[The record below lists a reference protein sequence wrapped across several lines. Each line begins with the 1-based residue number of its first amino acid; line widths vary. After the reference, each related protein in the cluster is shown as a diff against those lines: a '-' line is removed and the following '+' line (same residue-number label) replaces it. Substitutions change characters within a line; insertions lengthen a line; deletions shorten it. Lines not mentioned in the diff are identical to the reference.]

1 LKWHKIISMFVALI
15 VVGCF
20 TTSLFSASKREPY
33 SAFIAALLA
42 EKSGALQTAKEN
54 LEFIVSIDSAAQL
67 PGEHLAAINSW
78 LLAVEQKNTLN
89 LQAGNVTTG
98 NKMAN
103 DLPQIQSESL
113 SYMKRYLEALSSF
126 ENKEYRKAEKILK
139 ELIDANIISAQS
151 NFILGVLY
159 DRTNRSALAEKF
171 IERSIEIDPYYS
183 TALNYLAY
191 RYAEQNK
198 NIPKAMDFANRAI
211 SVEKQNPAFF
221 DTLGW
226 VYFRMSEYSAA
237 LELIELASQGLEDP
251 VVFEHLG
258 DVKTQ
263 LGDLQGAWIAY
274 THSLLL
280 APDNKN
286 VRKKL
291 SSVSSKLPSDVYALK
306 VIESA
311 KEISGKISTIKAFFI
326 FNGDYQNKNLRISG
340 KLLYKSPQKIKVEL
354 ISGPFADS
362 PVVIKNRQSLKINF
376 SSAENSFEL
385 ENIAKFLEKY
395 FNGSLLS
402 DNLSDAIYSH
412 KGKELSVLSKT
423 QKKIINTDNFSLL
436 EYSELSDDVF
446 LKFANYSP
454 KYSSYLPEF
463 NFAFPTRIYLIMK
476 KREFS
481 GQINFKNIKL
491 NEPIDDIEFEQR

>member
-1 LKWHKIISMFVALI
+1 MFVALI
-15 VVGCF
+15 VVVCP

-33 SAFIAALLA
+33 SAFMAALLA

-54 LEFIVSIDSAAQL
+54 LEFVVSIDSTAQL
-67 PGEHLAAINSW
+67 PQEHLEAINSW
-78 LLAVEQKNTLN
+78 LAIEQKNTLN
-89 LQAGNVTTG
+89 LQAGNATISNENV
-98 NKMAN
+98 N
-103 DLPQIQSESL
+103 DLPQTQSEPL
-113 SYMKRYLEALSSF
+113 SYMKRYLEALSLF
-126 ENKEYRKAEKILK
+126 ENKEYRKSEKILK
-139 ELIDANIISAQS
+139 ELVDVYAISAQS

-171 IERSIEIDPYYS
+171 IERSVEINPYYS

-198 NIPKAMDFANRAI
+198 NISKAMDFANRAI
-211 SVEKQNPAFF
+211 SVEEQNPAFF

-237 LELIELASQGLEDP
+237 LELIDLASQELEDP

-263 LGDLQGAWIAY
+263 LGNLQGAWVAY

-306 VIESA
+306 VIETT
-311 KEISGKISTIKAFFI
+311 KEISGKINSVKAFFT
-326 FNGDYQNKNLRISG
+326 FTGDYQNKNLRING

-362 PVVIKNRQSLKINF
+362 PVVIKNGQSLKTNF

-385 ENIAKFLEKY
+385 ENVTEFLEKY
-395 FNGSLLS
+395 FSGSLLS
-402 DNLSDAIYSH
+402 DNSSDAIYSR

-446 LKFANYSP
+446 LKFANHSP

-463 NFAFPTRIYLIMK
+463 NFAFPIRIYLIMK
-476 KREFS
+476 KRELS

-491 NEPIDDIEFEQR
+491 NEPIDDSEFEQR